1 MLRYKT
7 RTENNCSSS
16 SSSDDDDYKCI
27 IPKCNN
33 KFSVGNKK
41 KVWKKIYT
49 NNMIINGFNLFVR
62 TINNIII
69 IGFNRPD
76 DTTFFPIGTV
86 AYWSGPYVY
95 EVLTINNTSVSNVT
109 VGIGGY
115 VPFKVVSS
123 YNITMIP
130 TTTVTTSLPGSTFS
144 IKISGYYQLT
154 FDILIGSAVE
164 AYFSIFVNGYATSK
178 YIAPYDYDYHCN
190 YGSTMLSGTAILKLT
205 GNDVIGIIN
214 NPGSL
219 NTVTL
224 ATIGTNISITYVGPL
239 SGI

>member
-1 MLRYKT
+1 MLRYIT
-7 RTENNCSSS
+7 RTETKCSSS
-16 SSSDDDDYKCI
+16 DSSSDDDDYKCI

-86 AYWSGPYVY
+86 AYWSGTFVY
-95 EVLTINNTSVSNVT
+95 NSTTPNTTIAS
-109 VGIGGY
+109 GAY
-115 VPFKVVSS
+115 VPFTLTSG
-123 YNITMIP
+123 YNITMVP
-130 TTTVTTSLPGSTFS
+130 TTTTIPGSLFS
-144 IKISGYYQLT
+144 IKFPGYYQIT
-154 FDILIGSAVE
+154 FGIQTDAQQAGC
-164 AYFSIFVNGYATSK
+164 YFSIYVQYAPASPN
-178 YIAPYDYDYHCN
+178 IYDYHTD
-190 YGSTMLSGTAILKLT
+190 YGTTMLFGTAILKLAA
-205 GNDVIGIIN
+205 NDVIGIIN
-214 NPGSL
+214 NPTPALPINITG
-219 NTVTL
+219 
-224 ATIGTNISITYVGPL
+224 IGTNISITYVGPI